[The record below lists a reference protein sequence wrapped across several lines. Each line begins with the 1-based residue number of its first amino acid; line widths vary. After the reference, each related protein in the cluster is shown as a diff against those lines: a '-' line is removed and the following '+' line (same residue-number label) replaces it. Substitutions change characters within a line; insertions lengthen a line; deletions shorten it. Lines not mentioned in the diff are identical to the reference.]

1 MILLRQV
8 VAAFVSYD
16 PINTNKRSQR
26 LTSPSTKLPSL
37 ADLIK
42 IFVAGT
48 FSADN
53 MLSELPKN
61 MKTVGGSVEWESRH
75 RYPRTGPWAE
85 TGKQCNGGGFFYW
98 EYKLWQPSTTSQV
111 HPLATA
117 VWLQN
122 LPTELSTRYL
132 KFCKLGLLCKSQT
145 ENQLNHHYY
154 FPSASRYKDARSVMV
169 SEIVDDCKYL

>member
-53 MLSELPKN
+53 FMLSELPKN
-61 MKTVGGSVEWESRH
+61 MKTVGGSVE
-75 RYPRTGPWAE
+75 
-85 TGKQCNGGGFFYW
+85 
-98 EYKLWQPSTTSQV
+98 
-111 HPLATA
+111 
-117 VWLQN
+117 
-122 LPTELSTRYL
+122 
-132 KFCKLGLLCKSQT
+132 
-145 ENQLNHHYY
+145 
-154 FPSASRYKDARSVMV
+154 
-169 SEIVDDCKYL
+169 

>member
-61 MKTVGGSVEWESRH
+61 MKTVGGSVE
-75 RYPRTGPWAE
+75 
-85 TGKQCNGGGFFYW
+85 
-98 EYKLWQPSTTSQV
+98 
-111 HPLATA
+111 
-117 VWLQN
+117 
-122 LPTELSTRYL
+122 
-132 KFCKLGLLCKSQT
+132 
-145 ENQLNHHYY
+145 
-154 FPSASRYKDARSVMV
+154 
-169 SEIVDDCKYL
+169 